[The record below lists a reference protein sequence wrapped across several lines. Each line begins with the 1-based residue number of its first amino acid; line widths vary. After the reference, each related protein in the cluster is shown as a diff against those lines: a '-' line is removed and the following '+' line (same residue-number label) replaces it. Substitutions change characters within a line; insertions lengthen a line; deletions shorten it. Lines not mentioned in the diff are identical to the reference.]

1 MAALFVWAFLRHD
14 VVTTWGES
22 MSDRA
27 QKEKLIRE
35 IYAARVN
42 NDMETISR
50 AFAVDVKY
58 RMVGKPGRTETAIQ
72 AESFYQFKPLVEQ
85 MMKTFIMSDLNIRN
99 IVIEGE
105 RAVVHW
111 QVKIESGKTG
121 DVASTEL
128 CDVLEFK
135 DGKIVSFTEFCD
147 TALAGRLLGAA

>member
-1 MAALFVWAFLRHD
+1 
-14 VVTTWGES
+14 

-27 QKEKLIRE
+27 NKEKLLRE

-42 NDMETISR
+42 NDIETVGR
-50 AFAVDVKY
+50 AFAPDIKY
-58 RMVGKPGRTETAIQ
+58 RMVGKPGRTDTAIQ
-72 AESFYQFKPLVEQ
+72 AESFHQFKPLVEQ

-99 IVIEGE
+99 ILIDGE

-135 DGKIVSFTEFCD
+135 DGKITSFTEFCD
-147 TALAGRLLGAA
+147 TALAGRLMGTA

>member
-1 MAALFVWAFLRHD
+1 M
-14 VVTTWGES
+14 T
-22 MSDRA
+22 DRA

-42 NDMETISR
+42 KDMETISR

-99 IVIEGE
+99 IVIDGE

-128 CDVLEFK
+128 CDVLEFR

>member
-1 MAALFVWAFLRHD
+1 M
-14 VVTTWGES
+14 T
-22 MSDRA
+22 DRA

-42 NDMETISR
+42 NDMETIGR
-50 AFAVDVKY
+50 AFAPDVKY
-58 RMVGKPGRTETAIQ
+58 RMVGKPGRSEMAIQ

-99 IVIEGE
+99 ILIDGE

-111 QVKIESGKTG
+111 QVKIQSGKTG

-135 DGKIVSFTEFCD
+135 DGRIVSFTEFCD
-147 TALAGRLLGAA
+147 TALAGRLMGTA